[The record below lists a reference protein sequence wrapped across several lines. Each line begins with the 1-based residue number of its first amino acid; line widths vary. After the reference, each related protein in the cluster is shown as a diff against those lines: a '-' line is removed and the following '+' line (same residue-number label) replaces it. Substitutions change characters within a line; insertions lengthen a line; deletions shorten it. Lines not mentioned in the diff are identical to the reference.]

1 MAHDVFISYSS
12 EDKTVADAV
21 CATLEG
27 RKIRC
32 WIAPRDV
39 TPGQAF
45 AASLINAVKSSRV
58 MVLVLSED
66 SNKSQYVLRELN
78 EAVDKGIPIIPF
90 RIEDVDPS
98 EELRFYIKSLHWLD
112 AMDPPL
118 ERHLKR
124 LADSVQALLSVGE
137 EDQPPET
144 ETFVVASPQK
154 RRSLSAWALALI
166 ILAAVIVLGIVGLWV
181 VPKLNLAPPS
191 PTSTT
196 ISVVADPTDIPYSA
210 TNIPSLTSTAV
221 WVAVDPTDT
230 PSTNTPTLYFDMVID
245 ETRELIYGSNRS
257 GGEIHIISMNTLDII
272 STLSVG
278 SEPSGVDIS
287 PDDAELAVAL
297 YGQSEIAFIDLDTLM
312 VTARVNPAVAYGP
325 NRPYDLL
332 YGRPG
337 RLYSVGNPDTSG
349 FDYVHVFDTDS
360 HTELGCSNEIMRAAP
375 RLAMTADHNFLYV
388 SQVTFTPNKIY
399 RFDITSDNPVQIAA
413 APHGPVRVNTLAV
426 KPDGS
431 KVYSSRGQIW
441 SNDLS
446 TMLGSFSPSG
456 EEIEYSEILNR
467 FYISAADQVVE
478 FDAGIYSP
486 KRFIQLEGTAGV
498 ARINSTGMIL
508 YVSTSVGISAINV
521 QEANSYMPCIP
532 QSYCFQ
538 GY

>member
-1 MAHDVFISYSS
+1 
-12 EDKTVADAV
+12 
-21 CATLEG
+21 
-27 RKIRC
+27 
-32 WIAPRDV
+32 
-39 TPGQAF
+39 
-45 AASLINAVKSSRV
+45 

-257 GGEIHIISMNTLDII
+257 GGEIHLISMNTLDII

-486 KRFIQLEGTAGV
+486 KRNIQLEGTAGV
-498 ARINSTGMIL
+498 VRINSTGMIL

>member
-21 CATLEG
+21 CATLES

-66 SNKSQYVLRELN
+66 SNQSQYVLRELN

-144 ETFVVASPQK
+144 ETFMVASPQK
-154 RRSLSAWALALI
+154 RRSLSVWARALI

-196 ISVVADPTDIPYSA
+196 VSVVADPTDIPYSA
-210 TNIPSLTSTAV
+210 TNIPSLTSTVV

-230 PSTNTPTLYFDMVID
+230 SYPATNTPTLYFDMVID
-245 ETRELIYGSNRS
+245 ETREVIYGSNRS

-278 SEPSGVDIS
+278 SEPTGVDIS
-287 PDDAELAVAL
+287 PDGTELAVTL
-297 YGQSEIAFIDLDTLM
+297 YGQSEVAFIDLDTLM
-312 VTARVNPAVAYGP
+312 VTARVTPAGTSGP
-325 NRPYDLL
+325 NKPYDLL

-337 RLYSVGNPDTSG
+337 RLYSVGNPDSSG
-349 FDYVHVFDTDS
+349 IDYVHVFDTDS
-360 HTELGCSNEIMRAAP
+360 HTELGRSTEIMRAAP

-413 APHGPVRVNTLAV
+413 APHGPVKVNTLAV

-431 KVYSSRGQIW
+431 KVYCSRGQIW

-446 TMLGSFSPSG
+446 TILGSFSPSG
-456 EEIEYSEILNR
+456 EEIEYSEIVNR
-467 FYISAADQVVE
+467 FYISAANQVVE
-478 FDAGIYSP
+478 FDADFYSP
-486 KRFIQLEGTAGV
+486 KRNIQLEGTAGV
-498 ARINSTGMIL
+498 ARINSTGRIL
-508 YVSTSVGISAINV
+508 YVSTSVGISAINI
-521 QEANSYMPCIP
+521 QTSNSYLP
-532 QSYCFQ
+532 
-538 GY
+538 